1 MKIQARLYICRP
13 SAKRRGQHD
22 LKRRWD
28 RVERGAADLKGY
40 ALCRR
45 PRCGFGW
52 PEDGF
57 WVVWGWFLGD
67 LGSILEGSE
76 ASWKGL
82 ESLGGLWRG
91 LGTPRSQD
99 FEDVSSRLLD
109 SGGPGTG
116 RTMVVALILC
126 ALGPLRNQYLETEDQ
141 TSDHRDLR
149 TVL

>member
-1 MKIQARLYICRP
+1 MHFY
-13 SAKRRGQHD
+13 
-22 LKRRWD
+22 
-28 RVERGAADLKGY
+28 LKGY

-45 PRCGFGW
+45 PRCEFGW

-57 WVVWGWFLGD
+57 WVVWGWFLSD

-109 SGGPGTG
+109 SGGPG
-116 RTMVVALILC
+116 
-126 ALGPLRNQYLETEDQ
+126 
-141 TSDHRDLR
+141 S
-149 TVL
+149 

>member
-1 MKIQARLYICRP
+1 MCTSVPTRP
-13 SAKRRGQHD
+13 CAPFG
-22 LKRRWD
+22 
-28 RVERGAADLKGY
+28 GAADLKGK

-57 WVVWGWFLGD
+57 SVVWGWFLGD

-82 ESLGGLWRG
+82 ESRRG

-116 RTMVVALILC
+116 RVMVVTVIM
-126 ALGPLRNQYLETEDQ
+126 LEFC
-141 TSDHRDLR
+141 SLR
-149 TVL
+149 TDHL

>member
-1 MKIQARLYICRP
+1 M
-13 SAKRRGQHD
+13 
-22 LKRRWD
+22 
-28 RVERGAADLKGY
+28 
-40 ALCRR
+40 
-45 PRCGFGW
+45 
-52 PEDGF
+52 
-57 WVVWGWFLGD
+57 VWGWFLGD

-82 ESLGGLWRG
+82 ESLGGQLEGIGGPWRPLEG
-91 LGTPRSQD
+91 LETPRSQD

-116 RTMVVALILC
+116 STMVAVVILH
-126 ALGPLRNQYLETEDQ
+126 GFGPPKNRPLRTEDQ

>member
-1 MKIQARLYICRP
+1 MWVW
-13 SAKRRGQHD
+13 G
-22 LKRRWD
+22 
-28 RVERGAADLKGY
+28 
-40 ALCRR
+40 
-45 PRCGFGW
+45 

-57 WVVWGWFLGD
+57 GVVWGWFLGD

-116 RTMVVALILC
+116 RAMVGVVIRWF
-126 ALGPLRNQYLETEDQ
+126 LGPLRNQYLG
-141 TSDHRDLR
+141 LR
-149 TVL
+149 T